1 MNNPQILEIIENLK
15 GRRAYEEKRA
25 SKLGFSSLYAYIE
38 DKILKKKVI
47 EESEV
52 SQNKIE
58 NDKAE
63 ESVHFGYFLD
73 EKIVGIASVLK
84 DKSTEFEEE
93 NQFRLR
99 GMAVLSSY
107 RNYDI
112 GKKLLQHS
120 EKYCIEKNAA
130 ILWFNAREKI
140 VPFYKKY
147 DFQSKGSIFD
157 IPTVGPHQLMIKFF
171 K

>member
-58 NDKAE
+58 TDKAE
-63 ESVHFGYFLD
+63 EIKKV
-73 EKIVGIASVLK
+73 K
-84 DKSTEFEEE
+84 KS
-93 NQFRLR
+93 
-99 GMAVLSSY
+99 SCS
-107 RNYDI
+107 
-112 GKKLLQHS
+112 
-120 EKYCIEKNAA
+120 CC
-130 ILWFNAREKI
+130 
-140 VPFYKKY
+140 
-147 DFQSKGSIFD
+147 
-157 IPTVGPHQLMIKFF
+157 
-171 K
+171 